1 MKRGQAA
8 MEFLMT
14 YGWALLIV
22 LVAIAVLASFGV
34 FGGKGTY
41 EACIMGVGFS
51 CKDFKIAAP
60 DRIEIR
66 VANGLMDIDEF
77 FVTINPNGRICP
89 GVTGYVASAKLNS
102 ITSAPAPWP
111 SQPYPG
117 VITRFP
123 QDSELPVRR
132 IPILTPGLPG
142 PIGMDCSENIANCC
156 VGYNDPI
163 IGLMAEP
170 PPKFTVPCNPS
181 LPPVCVGPVG
191 GSDRLPRSGARI
203 NLDIFITY
211 RTMGSSLIHSR
222 KGSIVSSV
230 ESS

>member
-111 SQPYPG
+111 SP
-117 VITRFP
+117 
-123 QDSELPVRR
+123 
-132 IPILTPGLPG
+132 
-142 PIGMDCSENIANCC
+142 
-156 VGYNDPI
+156 
-163 IGLMAEP
+163 
-170 PPKFTVPCNPS
+170 
-181 LPPVCVGPVG
+181 
-191 GSDRLPRSGARI
+191 PRSRSRRPSPAPPSRPAPTWSARHPP
-203 NLDIFITY
+203 L
-211 RTMGSSLIHSR
+211 SLRPKRRKPFSLRRPFEGEVPRGKDERLSEPAAEHSR
-222 KGSIVSSV
+222 
-230 ESS
+230 